1 MGHDCAELERCHL
14 CLTERKD
21 ENNLG
26 APYHLTWA
34 YFPDLISI
42 TLPFP
47 LLQPRW
53 LVLDLVK
60 SVLPQGLCT

>member
-1 MGHDCAELERCHL
+1 M
-14 CLTERKD
+14 TERKD